1 MSVQASLDLDCDMLY
16 SVDALE
22 YRKVLVLAVDLN
34 LVVAVE
40 TCRKGG
46 SETLSTDVKHAE
58 KVVKPIPPRDLQGT
72 LCARHLK
79 ELLGTK
85 LAESQS

>member
-1 MSVQASLDLDCDMLY
+1 MRVTSYRVPESCGLFSPGLLSPNLDQSLEARNLRMSVQASLDLDCDMLY

-46 SETLSTDVKHAE
+46 GET
-58 KVVKPIPPRDLQGT
+58 PRA
-72 LCARHLK
+72 CC
-79 ELLGTK
+79 
-85 LAESQS
+85 